1 MVHDTGSFAI
11 SQEHSGND
19 PNAKL
24 VPTTLPGMGWTKP
37 TETTHAATQSVPS
50 CTPAGLHEPP
60 AIGPTV
66 LADGLPS
73 SPATGTATSGNG
85 DGHAPARKSGVSGAY
100 GVSRV
105 PAHAGMVDGLGKGT
119 GPSMGHSMLQE
130 QEFPSLQATI
140 KQGSKC
146 SAEVD
151 PTSKERAVRTIGSN
165 WEEDE
170 RAFRGRRGPNSSF
183 HQKARQHNDGF
194 PIPEGPFNSASQ
206 RDDFLHPRRFHK
218 DSSPPKGGLRGLS
231 TQDVRAQNGLLE
243 SQSALYEEGHRFS
256 RGRGSQNSMSP
267 PRRFYRDTPEVE
279 EEKACQDLVN
289 EDAEASLTG
298 RYSDP
303 SLDQAFHGESQRS
316 PRFTPIERTFHED
329 PRTFRRDVSD
339 RFSRQRSPI
348 KRERMVEDN
357 SPFTPDMPPPRI
369 LQRPQQATKEE
380 ELKHEK
386 TGNSDVE
393 SQPVH
398 FQSSHVDAP
407 PQPQSTAMQDGASIS
422 SSSEAALGPLF
433 NMRGLIP
440 PSSNRVSQESS
451 IASSMLS
458 TLPAKVTNPTKLPSG
473 GRPSYGESTPHLH
486 RREMD
491 TTNVLGATTARE
503 SSTKGKAVTRQ
514 SDLET
519 VAKSGGTEQ
528 RRRRGGRR
536 VREAEAV
543 RLEQGAAEARQLGD
557 SGGEGLSIAVASDR
571 RSGRDKA
578 QNKSQTQPVP
588 RTGSEKGRLGEKAKR
603 NGMHVPKNVEKKNAK
618 GEAQPLSSHD
628 FLDSNASLNRQ
639 QTPLSGFGSLSA
651 ANKGSTN
658 SLTGIPTYGAD
669 WTAGTTFGTSL
680 SSIGGFTDAFA
691 PTGREPDWKHFSDT
705 VDSGSFGV
713 VRTTT
718 EAALYASTQE
728 RLDSRSG
735 GETNPPARNSRHI
748 AAGSEDG
755 VGGRE
760 SSEVDNS
767 KYASSDVQAPSKP
780 RRNTSNRGR
789 GSRGGR
795 QGRRRPT
802 EVNAGK
808 RHTKGAGPAAN
819 EPHSGS

>member
-1 MVHDTGSFAI
+1 MAHDTGSIAI

-37 TETTHAATQSVPS
+37 TETTHAAVQSVPS
-50 CTPAGLHEPP
+50 CIPAGLHEPP
-60 AIGPTV
+60 AIGPTE

-73 SPATGTATSGNG
+73 SPATGTTTSGNG
-85 DGHAPARKSGVSGAY
+85 DEHAPSRKSGVSGAY
-100 GVSRV
+100 GVSRA
-105 PAHAGMVDGLGKGT
+105 PAHAGMVDGLGRGT

-130 QEFPSLQATI
+130 QEFPSLQATT
-140 KQGSKC
+140 KKGTKYA
-146 SAEVD
+146 AEVD
-151 PTSKERAVRTIGSN
+151 PPSKERVARMIGSN

-170 RAFRGRRGPNSSF
+170 RAIRGGRGPKSSF
-183 HQKARQHNDGF
+183 HQKARQHNDGC
-194 PIPEGPFNSASQ
+194 PIPEGSFNSANQ

-218 DSSPPKGGLRGLS
+218 DGSPPKGGLRGLS
-231 TQDVRAQNGLLE
+231 TQEVRAQNGLAE

-256 RGRGSQNSMSP
+256 RGRGNRNSMSP

-289 EDAEASLTG
+289 EDAEASLAG

-303 SLDQAFHGESQRS
+303 SLDQAFHGGSQRS
-316 PRFTPIERTFHED
+316 PRFTPQEKTFRED

-339 RFSRQRSPI
+339 RFTRQRSSI
-348 KRERMVEDN
+348 RRERMVEDK

-369 LQRPQQATKEE
+369 LQRPQQATKEDVP
-380 ELKHEK
+380 KHET

-393 SQPVH
+393 SQLVR
-398 FQSSHVDAP
+398 FQSSCVDAP
-407 PQPQSTAMQDGASIS
+407 PRPQSSAMQDGASLS
-422 SSSEAALGPLF
+422 SSSEPVLGPLF
-433 NMRGLIP
+433 SMRGLMP
-440 PSSNRVSQESS
+440 PSGNRVLQESS
-451 IASSMLS
+451 VASSMPS
-458 TLPAKVTNPTKLPSG
+458 TLPAKVTDPAELPSG
-473 GRPSYGESTPHLH
+473 GWPSYGESTSHLC
-486 RREMD
+486 RQEMD
-491 TTNVLGATTARE
+491 TTNAPGATIARE
-503 SSTKGKAVTRQ
+503 SSTKGKAVTGK

-543 RLEQGAAEARQLGD
+543 RLEQAAAEAGQLGD
-557 SGGEGLSIAVASDR
+557 CGGEGLPKAAASDR

-578 QNKSQTQPVP
+578 QNKSQSQPVS
-588 RTGSEKGRLGEKAKR
+588 RTGSEKGRLGEKVKR
-603 NGMHVPKNVEKKNAK
+603 NGMHVSKNVEKKNAK
-618 GEAQPLSSHD
+618 DETQPLSSHD

-639 QTPLSGFGSLSA
+639 KTALSGFGSLSA

-705 VDSGSFGV
+705 GDSGSFGV
-713 VRTTT
+713 VRTTET
-718 EAALYASTQE
+718 ALYASTQE
-728 RLDSRSG
+728 RVDGRPG
-735 GETNPPARNSRHI
+735 GETNPPVRNSRHI
-748 AAGSEDG
+748 AAGGEG
-755 VGGRE
+755 RVGDRE
-760 SSEVDNS
+760 PFEVDNS
-767 KYASSDVQAPSKP
+767 KHASSDVQTPSKP

-795 QGRRRPT
+795 QGRRRRT
-802 EVNAGK
+802 DVNAGK
-808 RHTKGAGPAAN
+808 SHTNGVGPVAN